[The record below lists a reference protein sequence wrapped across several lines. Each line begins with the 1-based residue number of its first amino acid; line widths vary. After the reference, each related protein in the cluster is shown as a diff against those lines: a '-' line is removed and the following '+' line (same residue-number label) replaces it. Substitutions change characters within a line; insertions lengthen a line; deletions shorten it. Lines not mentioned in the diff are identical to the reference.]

1 MVSFSMKENNIS
13 LSSRIFFYMMVF
25 IIVESILIGGVTLY
39 QFNKKNSE
47 YHKGRL
53 ERKESN
59 LLLDIKYEIEKKDIN
74 NLESISNESVIQ
86 IGDVHNLDFEL
97 YTLDGILIKSSTAIT
112 GVKGIT
118 KLDDQVINYFKTKNP
133 FRLVEDVENSSYFKS
148 SYNIVT
154 NFDNQHLGIIY
165 IPYFAEDTEN
175 KKELSNFLIGLG
187 FAHGNMI
194 LVAFIIAY
202 FISNFVTKSLGSIG
216 ETIKRT
222 SLQNKNVKIDIKN
235 TPTEV
240 VALIES
246 YNTMIDEL
254 KDSAIKLA
262 KSERETAWREMAKQV
277 AHEIKN
283 PLTPMRLTIQTFERG
298 YNRGENFSKEKIKD
312 FSDSLIQQIDI
323 MSSIATAFSDFA
335 EMPEPKKEKLNIVEV
350 VELATDIF
358 EKDKISFTSSSKIII
373 ANFDRTQLIRVITN
387 LLKNAF
393 QAIPEGRTANIK
405 LDISEHHNFVKIS
418 ISDNG
423 YGISKSDMKKIFEP
437 SFTTKTSGMGL
448 GLSMIKNIINAY
460 NGDITFT
467 SKSNIGTTFNIT
479 FPKK

>member
-1 MVSFSMKENNIS
+1 
-13 LSSRIFFYMMVF
+13 MVF
-25 IIVESILIGGVTLY
+25 IIVESIMIGGVTLY

-59 LLLDIKYEIEKKDIN
+59 LLLDIKYEIKKSGVS
-74 NLESISNESVIQ
+74 NLESLSNESVIQ
-86 IGDVHNLDFEL
+86 IGDVHNLDYEL

-112 GVKGIT
+112 GIKGTT
-118 KLDDQVINYFKTKNP
+118 KLDDQVINYFKSKKP

-175 KKELSNFLIGLG
+175 KRELSNFLIGLG
-187 FAHGNMI
+187 FVHGNMI

-202 FISNFVTKSLGSIG
+202 FISNFVTKSLDSIG
-216 ETIKRT
+216 ATIKRT
-222 SLQNKNVKIDIKN
+222 SLQNKNVKIDINN
-235 TPTEV
+235 TPAEV
-240 VALIES
+240 VALIDS
-246 YNTMIDEL
+246 YNTMIDKL
-254 KDSAIKLA
+254 KDSAVKLA

-283 PLTPMRLTIQTFERG
+283 PLTPMRLTIQTFERR
-298 YNRGENFSKEKIKD
+298 YSNGEKFTKERIKD
-312 FSDSLIQQIDI
+312 FSDSLIQQIDT
-323 MSSIATAFSDFA
+323 MSSIASAFSDFA
-335 EMPEPKKEKLNIVEV
+335 AMPEPKKEKLNIVEV
-350 VELATDIF
+350 VELAIDIF
-358 EKDKISFTSSSKIII
+358 EKDKISFTSSSKIIE

-393 QAIPEGRTANIK
+393 QAIPEGRTPDIN
-405 LDISEHHNFVKIS
+405 LDVSEHHDLVKIS

-479 FPKK
+479 FAKK

>member
-1 MVSFSMKENNIS
+1 
-13 LSSRIFFYMMVF
+13 MMVF
-25 IIVESILIGGVTLY
+25 IIVESIMIGGVTLY

-59 LLLDIKYEIEKKDIN
+59 LLLDIKYEIKKIGIN
-74 NLESISNESVIQ
+74 NLESLSNESVIQ
-86 IGDVHNLDFEL
+86 IGEVHNLDYEL
-97 YTLDGILIKSSTAIT
+97 YNLDGFLIKSSTAIT
-112 GVKGIT
+112 GVKGTT
-118 KLDDQVINYFKTKNP
+118 KLDDQVINYFKSKKP
-133 FRLVEDVENSSYFKS
+133 FRLVEDVENSSNFKS
-148 SYNIVT
+148 SYNMVT
-154 NFDNQHLGIIY
+154 NFENQPLGIIY

-187 FAHGNMI
+187 FVHGNMI

-202 FISNFVTKSLGSIG
+202 FISNFVTKSLDSIG

-235 TPTEV
+235 TPAEV
-240 VALIES
+240 AALIDS

-254 KDSAIKLA
+254 KDSAVKLA

-283 PLTPMRLTIQTFERG
+283 PLTPMRLTIQTFERQ
-298 YNRGENFSKEKIKD
+298 YSNGENFTKERIKD
-312 FSDSLIQQIDI
+312 FSDSLIQQIDT

-350 VELATDIF
+350 IELAVDIF
-358 EKDKISFTSSSKIII
+358 EKDKISFKSSSKIIE
-373 ANFDRTQLIRVITN
+373 AHFDRTQLIRVITN

-393 QAIPEGRTANIK
+393 QAIPEGRTANIN
-405 LDISEHHNFVKIS
+405 LDVSEHDGLIKIS

-448 GLSMIKNIINAY
+448 GLSMIKNILNAY

-467 SKSNIGTTFNIT
+467 SKSNIGTTFNVT

>member
-1 MVSFSMKENNIS
+1 MKKNNIS

-25 IIVESILIGGVTLY
+25 IIVESIMIGGVTLY

-59 LLLDIKYEIEKKDIN
+59 LLLDIKYEIKKSGVS
-74 NLESISNESVIQ
+74 NLESLSNESVIQ
-86 IGDVHNLDFEL
+86 IGDVHNLDYEL

-112 GVKGIT
+112 GIKGTT
-118 KLDDQVINYFKTKNP
+118 KLDDQVINYFKSKKP

-175 KKELSNFLIGLG
+175 KRELSNFLIGLG
-187 FAHGNMI
+187 FVHGNMI

-202 FISNFVTKSLGSIG
+202 FISNFVTKSLDSIG
-216 ETIKRT
+216 ATIKRT
-222 SLQNKNVKIDIKN
+222 SLQNKNVKIDINN
-235 TPTEV
+235 TPAEV
-240 VALIES
+240 VALIDS
-246 YNTMIDEL
+246 YNTMIDKL
-254 KDSAIKLA
+254 KDSAVKLA

-283 PLTPMRLTIQTFERG
+283 PLTPMRLTIQTFERR
-298 YNRGENFSKEKIKD
+298 YSNGEKFTKERIKD
-312 FSDSLIQQIDI
+312 FSDSLIQQIDT
-323 MSSIATAFSDFA
+323 MSSIASAFSDFA
-335 EMPEPKKEKLNIVEV
+335 AMPEPKKEKLNIVEV
-350 VELATDIF
+350 VELAIDIF
-358 EKDKISFTSSSKIII
+358 EKDKISFTSSSKIIE

-393 QAIPEGRTANIK
+393 QAIPEGRTPDIN
-405 LDISEHHNFVKIS
+405 LDVSEHHDLVKIS

-479 FPKK
+479 FAKK

>member
-1 MVSFSMKENNIS
+1 MKKNNIS

-25 IIVESILIGGVTLY
+25 IIVESIMIGGVTLY

-59 LLLDIKYEIEKKDIN
+59 LLLDIKYEIKKIGIN
-74 NLESISNESVIQ
+74 NLESLSNESVIQ
-86 IGDVHNLDFEL
+86 IGEVHNLDYEL
-97 YTLDGILIKSSTAIT
+97 YNLDGFLIKSSTAIT
-112 GVKGIT
+112 GVKGTT
-118 KLDDQVINYFKTKNP
+118 KLDDQVINYFKSKKP
-133 FRLVEDVENSSYFKS
+133 FRLVEDVENSSNFKS
-148 SYNIVT
+148 SYNMVT
-154 NFDNQHLGIIY
+154 NFENQPLGIIY

-187 FAHGNMI
+187 FVHGNMI

-202 FISNFVTKSLGSIG
+202 FISNFVTKSLDSIG

-235 TPTEV
+235 TPAEV
-240 VALIES
+240 AALIDS

-254 KDSAIKLA
+254 KDSAVKLA

-283 PLTPMRLTIQTFERG
+283 PLTPMRLTIQTFERQ
-298 YNRGENFSKEKIKD
+298 YSNGENFTKERIKD
-312 FSDSLIQQIDI
+312 FSDSLIQQIDT

-350 VELATDIF
+350 IELAVDIF
-358 EKDKISFTSSSKIII
+358 EKDKISFKSSSKIIE
-373 ANFDRTQLIRVITN
+373 AHFDRTQLIRVITN

-393 QAIPEGRTANIK
+393 QAIPEGRTANIN
-405 LDISEHHNFVKIS
+405 LDVSEHDGLVKIS

-448 GLSMIKNIINAY
+448 GLSMIKNILNAY

-467 SKSNIGTTFNIT
+467 SKSNIGTTFNVT